1 VLPIFYPNMY
11 ERDNVQE
18 VDPEV
23 QATGSTSLTMHPGI
37 LLGLSEY
44 YCKAPRVVLRAYLVS
59 VFLVRGG
66 RCTVSYSVVPCC
78 DQFDTLA
85 VCSFAPPASR
95 FWSSLTRCVCSS
107 SALPGRLPLRPGLPE
122 PGDAGRAVQRGPAV
136 LPGDAAQLL
145 HAGHD
150 LAQAHCAAA
159 EVSCRIVLLS
169 GLRCP
174 VPLLCFAAAAMACGL
189 YSDRCVP
196 AICSSALLTVS
207 PSPHRDMDEWSFALL
222 SCKVFV
228 RCHLAGS
235 VIYHKGETSDYAY
248 VILGG
253 SVKVRVYCSLTC
265 KRVASCLLCLLLH
278 RANVV
283 GGVRCCVVSSLTI
296 VVCVPSTGDHG
307 AHLGEEQ
314 P

>member
-1 VLPIFYPNMY
+1 MFRSPSSSSVLPIFYPNMY

-18 VDPEV
+18 VDPEA

-85 VCSFAPPASR
+85 VCSFAPSPSR

-107 SALPGRLPLRPGLPE
+107 SALPGRLPLRPRVPE
-122 PGDAGRAVQRGPAV
+122 PGDSGRAVQRGPAV

-150 LAQAHCAAA
+150 LAQAHRAAA
-159 EVSCRIVLLS
+159 QVL
-169 GLRCP
+169 
-174 VPLLCFAAAAMACGL
+174 
-189 YSDRCVP
+189 
-196 AICSSALLTVS
+196 
-207 PSPHRDMDEWSFALL
+207 
-222 SCKVFV
+222 
-228 RCHLAGS
+228 
-235 VIYHKGETSDYAY
+235 
-248 VILGG
+248 
-253 SVKVRVYCSLTC
+253 
-265 KRVASCLLCLLLH
+265 
-278 RANVV
+278 
-283 GGVRCCVVSSLTI
+283 
-296 VVCVPSTGDHG
+296 
-307 AHLGEEQ
+307 
-314 P
+314 